1 MKKEIAIAMTLGIL
15 GGSFQFLPMLKTPVA
30 SAQALT
36 IAQQVAQTA
45 EAITVLFKVADYPG
59 SGVIIAKD
67 GSTYYVLT
75 AAHVVQYSDLP
86 GTIVTPDKQEY
97 QLDYRTV
104 QHVPGVDLAVVQFK
118 SDRTYRTARLA
129 NSEQSSIGAFVYVG
143 GFPAPTAS
151 ITDTSFRFE
160 EGKVTTR
167 PNYADGY
174 GIVYTNN
181 TVPGMSGGPV
191 LDAAGRLVGIH
202 GRAETEER
210 ANDQSGGSNYAP
222 SGSNYGIPINT
233 FVTLAD
239 NADLNLR
246 DLGVRVDNTPVSI
259 VPLTIAAPLVVPSG
273 IPGRQAPLR
282 PTQPTGIVCSG
293 RHC

>member
-1 MKKEIAIAMTLGIL
+1 LE
-15 GGSFQFLPMLKTPVA
+15 GSFPFVPIIG
-30 SAQALT
+30 AQSTALAQT
-36 IAQQVAQTA
+36 LTVAQQVAQTA
-45 EAITVLFKVADYPG
+45 EAITVLFKVEGYPG

-75 AAHVVQYSDLP
+75 AAHVVQYPDLP
-86 GTIVTPDKQEY
+86 CTIVTPDKQEY
-97 QLDYRTV
+97 PLDYRSV
-104 QHVPGVDLAVVQFK
+104 QRLPGVDLAVVKFT

-129 NSEQSSIGAFVYVG
+129 NSDQSTNAALVYVG

-151 ITDTSFRFE
+151 ITDTAFRFE

-167 PNYADGY
+167 PNYDDGY

-202 GRAETEER
+202 GRAETEEHP
-210 ANDQSGGSNYAP
+210 NNQSGGTNYAP

-233 FVTLAD
+233 FVSLASRAD
-239 NADLNLR
+239 VDLN
-246 DLGVRVDNTPVSI
+246 DLGVRVDSTPVNI
-259 VPLTIAAPLVVPSG
+259 VPPAIQQIVPTG
-273 IPGRQAPLR
+273 VPGRPLR
-282 PTQPTGIVCSG
+282 VAPRATHNPPVCSG
-293 RHC
+293 RRC

>member
-1 MKKEIAIAMTLGIL
+1 MRKEIAIAITLGIL
-15 GGSFQFLPMLKTPVA
+15 AGTCQGLPITPVA
-30 SAQALT
+30 SAQTLT
-36 IAQQVAQTA
+36 VAQQVAQTA
-45 EAITVLFKVADYPG
+45 EAITVLFKVTDYPG

-75 AAHVVQYSDLP
+75 AAHVVQYADLP
-86 GTIVTPDKQEY
+86 CTIVTPDKQEY

-104 QHVPGVDLAVVQFK
+104 QRVPGVDLAVVQFS

-167 PNYADGY
+167 PNYDDGY

-202 GRAETEER
+202 GRAETEQR
-210 ANDQSGGSNYAP
+210 ANNQSGGTNYAP

-233 FVTLAD
+233 FVELAKRAD
-239 NADLNLR
+239 VDLN
-246 DLGVRVDNTPVSI
+246 DLGVRVDSTPVNI
-259 VPLTIAAPLVVPSG
+259 VPPTVAQPVVPSG
-273 IPGRQAPLR
+273 VPGRPRRIAPR
-282 PTQPTGIVCSG
+282 PGNQPPVCSG
-293 RHC
+293 IRC